1 MWSPT
6 QHCTS
11 CLWVKFSEWHS
22 DASWKINLILLY
34 MPGPIWE
41 SQSSLSWGVHNA
53 CVVQSCCH
61 QFLVKLTLSHSGIVA
76 LIYQTTRIVSY
87 SLLAE
92 RIPKEFLR
100 NQKLFQRWDFFQFV
114 KLTER
119 SFLNIRH
126 KKIFH
131 DYNVYST
138 IHHRHME
145 TFDFKYSILFIIWL
159 LFLILVSFRFEKFIY
174 FFYFC
179 SLCMV
184 KPYICKRFL
193 SMT

>member
-1 MWSPT
+1 
-6 QHCTS
+6 
-11 CLWVKFSEWHS
+11 
-22 DASWKINLILLY
+22 
-34 MPGPIWE
+34 MPGPICE
-41 SQSSLSWGVHNA
+41 SQLSLSWGVHNA

-61 QFLVKLTLSHSGIVA
+61 QFLVKLTLSQSAIVA
-76 LIYQTTRIVSY
+76 LIYLTTRMVSN
-87 SLLAE
+87 SLLAQ
-92 RIPKEFLR
+92 RIPNGFLR
-100 NQKLFQRWDFFQFV
+100 NRTLFQCWDLFQFV

-119 SFLNIRH
+119 SFFNIRH

-159 LFLILVSFRFEKFIY
+159 LFLILVLFRFEKFIY

-179 SLCMV
+179 SWCMV
-184 KPYICKRFL
+184 KPYICKRLL
-193 SMT
+193 SIWYK